1 MVRMDGRGRLCGPKI
16 TRFNSNFKLPR
27 SREEKQELT
36 VIIVSTEQLTLP
48 TAYLQRPTSGPTEIN
63 KDTMVIIILKTSY
76 AHPHRPRSHP
86 LATTLCHHRHYHST
100 LAAVVIIIVIR
111 TFNAMYPSSPPTMT
125 TISSCFDNPSVLA
138 GLTMFFYSHVI
149 IIIIIIIIHHAA
161 TMMRRMSFR

>member
-100 LAAVVIIIVIR
+100 LAVVIIIVIR
-111 TFNAMYPSSPPTMT
+111 IFNATYPSSPPTMT
-125 TISSCFDNPSVLA
+125 TTSSCFDNPSVLA
-138 GLTMFFYSHVI
+138 GLTMFFYSHTVI
-149 IIIIIIIIHHAA
+149 IIMMMHHAA
-161 TMMRRMSFR
+161 TMMMMMAFR